1 MAPGNPGIARMAT
14 CVPIPADSVEE
25 LCAFAES
32 NAIDLTVVGP
42 EAPLVA
48 GIADRFASKGL
59 RIFGPT
65 ALAAELE
72 GSKGYAKELMGRHG
86 IPTASFGTFTSANA
100 ARAHCQKIG
109 APLVVKADGLASGK
123 GVIVCG
129 SLAEADRA
137 ITMCME
143 QRAFGMAGRMIVV
156 EELLEGDE
164 VSVFALSNGSDV
176 LPIGVAQDHKRVF
189 DGEQGPNTGGMGA
202 YSPTPMLADDGLAGI
217 MDTIVWPT
225 IQALAA
231 EGRPYRGVV
240 YAGLMLTAQ
249 GPKVIEFNCRFGDPE
264 CQVLMRRLDG
274 DVLPLLDA
282 AASGARLPSAPK
294 WRAGASVCVAAVPAG
309 YPGQASTGDVITGIE
324 DAERLG
330 DVVVFHAGTARRD
343 DALVTSGGRVL
354 GVSTVAGD
362 VHAAVELAYSALDR
376 IRFEGMHFRRDIGR
390 RALRGRG

>member
-1 MAPGNPGIARMAT
+1 MAPGNPGIARIAT

-164 VSVFALSNGSDV
+164 VSVFALSNGNDV

-282 AASGARLPSAPK
+282 AASGAPLPAAPT
-294 WRAGASVCVAAVPAG
+294 WRPGASVCVVAVPAG
-309 YPGQASTGDVITGIE
+309 YPAQARTGDVITGIE
-324 DAERLG
+324 DAERVG

-354 GVSTVAGD
+354 NVSAVAGD
-362 VHAAVELAYSALDR
+362 VHAAVELAYAALER

-390 RALRGRG
+390 RALT